1 MPVNLTLLLNYT
13 YLNSHIR
20 LAHIGWHRSRQCFP
34 LRVNHL
40 LNWKPEEETGT
51 RAGASPV
58 VQVVKANPTAAVCLM
73 KAKVS
78 VRAQFGDRN
87 CTRYLFIDLFRGKLD
102 IT

>member
-1 MPVNLTLLLNYT
+1 MSVKVNLLLNHT

-20 LAHIGWHRSRQCFP
+20 LTHIGWHRSRQCFP

-40 LNWKPEEETGT
+40 LNWTSEEETGT
-51 RAGASPV
+51 RAGASHV

-78 VRAQFGDRN
+78 VRTQFGDRK
-87 CTRYLFIDLFRGKLD
+87 CTRYLCMDLFREVNL
-102 IT
+102 T